1 MISWI
6 GGLWRDLIQSWPL
19 LGDAWLSGWILAPLL
34 AMLGVLVVARRQI
47 FIGAAIAQ
55 SATAGVAAGL
65 AGSIWISGSH
75 RSHEAEAFLGA
86 VCAILAGIAAALAV
100 GFGAS
105 RRPGSLDG
113 RTGWIYL
120 VSAAAGVLLLA
131 QDPHGS
137 HLVSRLLASSLL
149 GASAADA
156 WIFAVLLGGTVLVT
170 ALARDRLALIAIDPG
185 FAHSLGLHLRRWDL
199 GIALTL
205 GVAISLAIHAS
216 GLLYTFG
223 CLVLP
228 AMAARTICREVRS
241 QFWVAPVIALLGVL
255 PGFTIANHH
264 DLPPGQVS
272 VLILAFLVPLAWT
285 LGRWRHPG

>member
-1 MISWI
+1 MISWF
-6 GGLWRDLIQSWPL
+6 GGLWRDLIHSWPL
-19 LGDAWLSGWILAPLL
+19 LGDAWLAGWILAPLL
-34 AMLGVLVVARRQI
+34 GILGVLVVARRQI

-65 AGSIWISGSH
+65 AVSIWIGSH
-75 RSHEAEAFLGA
+75 RSHAGEAVLGA
-86 VCAILAGIAAALAV
+86 ACAILAGIIAALAV
-100 GFGAS
+100 GCSAS
-105 RRPGSLDG
+105 RRPGGLDG

-156 WIFAVLLGGTVLVT
+156 GIFAVLLAGAVLVT
-170 ALARDRLALIAIDPG
+170 IVARDRLALIAIDPG
-185 FAHSLGLHLRRWDL
+185 FARSLGMNLRRWDV

-205 GVAISLAIHAS
+205 GVAISLAINAS
-216 GLLYTFG
+216 GLLYAFG

-255 PGFTIANHH
+255 PGFAIANHH

-272 VLILAFLVPLAWT
+272 VLILAALVPLAWI
-285 LGRWRHPG
+285 LGRWRPVT